1 VSPLAHSTWYVT
13 PSAVRDL
20 LAIQGEPV
28 HLESGPAWDAAV
40 AELEA
45 AVTYAVEGEAEGRRV
60 PQRLASGALRYRGPK
75 PRRLSLVVVGVVGP
89 DWAPTV
95 GDRVVCRGYAGVLE
109 VVSVEGDRV
118 TLRHS
123 DGWRSEVPA
132 ADVRAALPQ
141 VVSVTVGP
149 RGGR

>member
-45 AVTYAVEGEAEGRRV
+45 AIAYALEGERTGARE
-60 PQRLASGALRYRGPK
+60 PQRLQSGALRYRGPK
-75 PRRLSLVVVGVVGP
+75 PRRLTLVVVDQRRP
-89 DWAPTV
+89 
-95 GDRVVCRGYAGVLE
+95 
-109 VVSVEGDRV
+109 EGD
-118 TLRHS
+118 
-123 DGWRSEVPA
+123 
-132 ADVRAALPQ
+132 LPQ
-141 VVSVTVGP
+141 VVSVTMGP